1 MQLKNNLDKFKKISS
16 LGQDELGFYLIKE
29 DGKYLIEDGIKAK
42 VEENTNVTILD
53 LNANSN
59 IYIKS
64 DVNSNIL
71 YLAINNEKS
80 NKTFDVSG
88 NINYHLIS
96 LNKTEENFRIN
107 LKKEEANA
115 DVKVLC
121 LGKAFESKF
130 VQYISHDA
138 KSTLSNIYN
147 VGIALDSANV
157 SFDTTGK
164 IEKGMAKSNCRQ
176 LSRGIIIDD
185 NSKVTSK
192 PILLIDEYDCFANHG
207 AAIGKISDEDLFYL
221 MSRGLTKND
230 AFFLIL
236 KGIVAPFLD
245 KVNEVFESEEIK
257 EEINSDISKLIESD

>member
-96 LNKTEENFRIN
+96 LNKIEENFRVN

-115 DVKVLC
+115 DVKILC

-147 VGIALDSANV
+147 VGIALDNANV

-257 EEINSDISKLIESD
+257 EEINSEISKLIESD

>member
-88 NINYHLIS
+88 NIN
-96 LNKTEENFRIN
+96 
-107 LKKEEANA
+107 
-115 DVKVLC
+115 
-121 LGKAFESKF
+121 
-130 VQYISHDA
+130 
-138 KSTLSNIYN
+138 
-147 VGIALDSANV
+147 
-157 SFDTTGK
+157 
-164 IEKGMAKSNCRQ
+164 
-176 LSRGIIIDD
+176 
-185 NSKVTSK
+185 
-192 PILLIDEYDCFANHG
+192 
-207 AAIGKISDEDLFYL
+207 
-221 MSRGLTKND
+221 
-230 AFFLIL
+230 
-236 KGIVAPFLD
+236 
-245 KVNEVFESEEIK
+245 
-257 EEINSDISKLIESD
+257 